1 MEKEAK
7 IADYIQRMI
16 EEKKE
21 LDKRII
27 KLVIFLY
34 SDKSESINQY
44 QKSLLDNQRE
54 VMERYSYILGERIL
68 NEKILTGVINPPET
82 QGYKSVGHVTCC

>member
-1 MEKEAK
+1 MENEVK

-21 LDKRII
+21 LDERIV
-27 KLVIFLY
+27 KLVTFLY

-44 QKSLLDNQRE
+44 QKSLLNTQRE
-54 VMERYSYILGERIL
+54 AMERYSHVLGDRIL
-68 NEKILTGVINPPET
+68 NEKILTGVISPEP
-82 QGYKSVGHVTCC
+82 QKDERVGYVSCC